1 MLIPIKEIILEN
13 YHSTQQERFGIVS
26 GALNPNDLLA
36 HNLDKYKLNH
46 EHIIKRSQLGF
57 AAGHGNSSWQGNPPS
72 AKEALEAKNNIS
84 ILNNTINKG

>member
-26 GALNPNDLLA
+26 GALNPKDLLV

-46 EHIIKRSQLGF
+46 EHLLKKSQLGF
-57 AAGHGNSSWQGNPPS
+57 AAGHTNSSWQGTPPT
-72 AKEALEAKNNIS
+72 AKEALEARNNIS
-84 ILNNTINKG
+84 ILNNTLAK